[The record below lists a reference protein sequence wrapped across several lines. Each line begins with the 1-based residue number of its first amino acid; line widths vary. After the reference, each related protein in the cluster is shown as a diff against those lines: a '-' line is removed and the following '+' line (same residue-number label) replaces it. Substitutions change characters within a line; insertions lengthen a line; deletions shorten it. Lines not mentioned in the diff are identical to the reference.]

1 MDLDVLIPE
10 WQMTNYLDDLPD
22 YQQVSSRLR
31 YKTWNFRGA
40 ADSLSQAYPLVPDA
54 TSGPGYSHTAVL
66 RAGSGRHVL
75 ITQAGGASAVDI
87 RFTAPSGQEP
97 VSSSASPRIGL
108 VRIR

>member
-1 MDLDVLIPE
+1 
-10 WQMTNYLDDLPD
+10 MTNYLDDLPE

-40 ADSLSQAYPLVPDA
+40 ADSLGQGYPLVPDP
-54 TSGPGYSHTAVL
+54 TNGSGYSHSAVL

-75 ITQAGGASAVDI
+75 VTQAPGASAIDLLL
-87 RFTAPSGQEP
+87 TAPSGAEP
-97 VSSSASPRIGL
+97 VASATRPRIGL